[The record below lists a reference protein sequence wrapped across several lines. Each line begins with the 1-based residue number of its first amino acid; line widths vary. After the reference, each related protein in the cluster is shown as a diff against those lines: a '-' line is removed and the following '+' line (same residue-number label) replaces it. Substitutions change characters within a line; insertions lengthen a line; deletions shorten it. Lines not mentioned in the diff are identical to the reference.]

1 MSDENK
7 TAEKSSTG
15 ATTNESGDVQ
25 AFGTPITVGGDGAPS
40 EAALTGTPIT
50 VGGDGAPLQ
59 AAVSG
64 TPITVGG
71 DGSPQ
76 PQ

>member
-7 TAEKSSTG
+7 AAAESSAG
-15 ATTNESGDVQ
+15 ATTNESEAVQ
-25 AFGTPITVGGDGAPS
+25 AFGTPITVGGDGGKT
-40 EAALTGTPIT
+40 EAAIT
-50 VGGDGAPLQ
+50 
-59 AAVSG
+59 G

-71 DGSPQ
+71 DGSP